1 MNLASITAHADT
13 KSNLR
18 KQLISMRDGD
28 NWHTLKR
35 LPEKKLLAFELL
47 GEVKGDAQFQ
57 FGDKLLAKVQTRKW
71 SPIRIRV
78 AGRRSQVWLNNRVTS
93 DASFSTD
100 ILSGFLTCTSK
111 NLRKIRLREI

>member
-1 MNLASITAHADT
+1 
-13 KSNLR
+13 
-18 KQLISMRDGD
+18 MRDGD

-35 LPEKKLLAFELL
+35 LPKKKLLAFELL